1 MKNHLLRKRGAGFA
15 AFLIFNFLLTSFAVG
30 QQPTGASNQSLSAVE
45 LKGKVPVNKNPL
57 KINLPKTQETR
68 LANGLRVVVLEDRKL
83 PTFSMR
89 VVVETGSSNEP
100 ANLRGLSS
108 ATAALLREGS
118 KTRTS
123 RQIAEQIESLG
134 GRFGGSGASPVIAS
148 GLSVSGETQSFDGL
162 LEIFA
167 DAVRNPAFSAEEVE
181 KYKTRIVGQIT
192 SQRSNPA
199 AIAQQK
205 LFGTIYGAS
214 LISSGIFPAIESVQK
229 IKPEDVAGFYSRF
242 YRPNNAILAIT
253 GDVNLKEILPK
264 IERAFG
270 SWEKAEIPATKIN
283 DLPVRQKG
291 KMMLVDRPN
300 SVQTTLYLG
309 TLGIEQT
316 SPDYFPLLVVN
327 EIFGAGPASRLFA
340 SIREEKGYTYSI
352 QSFFTGSRYP
362 GVVVPTATSVR
373 TDVTGAA
380 VGALFNEIKRIRETA
395 VSATELDN
403 AKRALAGSFALSLEQ
418 PDALLTN
425 FLDQKIYGL
434 PANYWETYPQRVAAV
449 TMEEVQSVAAKYYD
463 PETLNIVAVGDAA
476 KIKDALTK
484 YGMFEI
490 FDAEDKKIN
499 AAPDVK

>member
-1 MKNHLLRKRGAGFA
+1 MKNKLSKERRNYFIKILVLISLSVGIAAGQQ
-15 AFLIFNFLLTSFAVG
+15 
-30 QQPTGASNQSLSAVE
+30 QQPTGAGNQSLSAVE
-45 LKGKVPVNKNPL
+45 LKGKVPVNKKPL

-89 VVVETGSSNEP
+89 VVVETGSSSEP
-100 ANLRGLSS
+100 ANLRGLSA
-108 ATAALLREGS
+108 ATAALIREGT

-123 RQIAEQIESLG
+123 RQIAEQVESLG
-134 GRFGGSGASPVIAS
+134 GRLGSGGSSPVIAS
-148 GLSVSGETQSFDGL
+148 SLVMSGETQSFDLL

-167 DAVRNPAFSAEEVE
+167 DVLLNPAFPAEEVE

-192 SQRSNPA
+192 SQRSNSA

-214 LISSGIFPAIESVQK
+214 PISSGVTPPVESVQR
-229 IKPEDVAGFYSRF
+229 IKAEDVAAFYNRF

-264 IERAFG
+264 LERAFG
-270 SWEKAEIPATKIN
+270 MWQKDEVQATKIT
-283 DLPVRQKG
+283 DLPVRAKG
-291 KMMLVDRPN
+291 KMMLVDRSN
-300 SVQTTLYLG
+300 SVQTTIYLG

-316 SPDYFPLLVVN
+316 NPDYFPLLVAN

-340 SIREEKGYTYSI
+340 VIREEKGYTYSI
-352 QSFFTGSRYP
+352 QSFFFGSRYP
-362 GVVVPTATSVR
+362 GVVVASATSVK

-380 VGALFNEIKRIRETA
+380 VGALLDEIKRIREIK
-395 VSATELDN
+395 VSETEIDN
-403 AKRALAGSFALSLEQ
+403 AKRALTGSFALSLEQ
-418 PDALLTN
+418 PETLLSN
-425 FLDQKIYGL
+425 FIDQKIYGL

-449 TMEEVQSVAAKYYD
+449 NIEDVQRVARKYYD

-476 KIKDALTK
+476 KIKDALVK
-484 YGMFEI
+484 YGTVEV
-490 FDAEDKKIN
+490 FDAEGKSIK
-499 AAPDVK
+499 P